1 MQVKV
6 IKIGNSKG
14 IVIPSDI
21 LKVFDIKE
29 KDKVNLIIDKN
40 KIILEPIK
48 EG

>member
-1 MQVKV
+1 MQVKI

-40 KIILEPIK
+40 KIILEAAK
-48 EG
+48 DG